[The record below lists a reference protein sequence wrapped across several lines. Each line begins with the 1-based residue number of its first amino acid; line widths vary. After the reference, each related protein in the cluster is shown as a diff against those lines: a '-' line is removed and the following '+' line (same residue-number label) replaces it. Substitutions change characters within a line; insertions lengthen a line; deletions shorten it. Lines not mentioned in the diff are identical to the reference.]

1 MSDTIVLSPAGKKK
15 LEEELE
21 DLKRNKRKQ
30 IAERIST
37 AKEFGDLS
45 ENAEYHEAKE
55 EQAFIE
61 GRIIELEHIL
71 KVAEVVDSADSTTV
85 TVGSKVTLKKNNIDL
100 QVEIVGA
107 TEANPSEGKISLESP
122 LGQAL
127 FGREIGQ
134 SFELET
140 PGGTNHYLIEVIK

>member
-15 LEEELE
+15 LQEELE

-30 IAERIST
+30 VAERIST

-61 GRIIELEHIL
+61 GRIIELEHVL
-71 KVAEVVDSADSTTV
+71 KVAEVADSADSKTI
-85 TVGSKVTLKKNNIDL
+85 TVGSKVVLKKNSQPL
-100 QVEIVGA
+100 ELEVVGA
-107 TEANPSEGKISLESP
+107 TEANPAEGKISLESP

-127 FGREIGQ
+127 LGREVGEV
-134 SFELET
+134 FELET
-140 PGGTNHYLIEVIK
+140 PGGINHYIVESIK

>member
-15 LEEELE
+15 LEAELE
-21 DLKRNKRKQ
+21 ILKKDKRKQ

-55 EQAFIE
+55 EQAFTE

-71 KVAEVVDSADSTTV
+71 KVAEVADSTDSKSI
-85 TVGSKVTLKKNNIDL
+85 TVGSKVTLKKNQAEFLI
-100 QVEIVGA
+100 EIVGA
-107 TEANPSEGKISLESP
+107 TEANPAEGKISLESP

-127 FGREIGQ
+127 LGREIGE
-134 SFELET
+134 SFDLET
-140 PGGTNHYLIEVIK
+140 PSGLHHYAVEVIK